1 MPEKNA
7 LFLIATSALPE
18 SASGLF
24 LTSFTLSSFSNQ
36 AYEAITHSKIY
47 PGAGTPVTD
56 VCLSGGGISRPRW
69 H

>member
-1 MPEKNA
+1 M
-7 LFLIATSALPE
+7 
-18 SASGLF
+18 
-24 LTSFTLSSFSNQ
+24 TSFTLSSFSNQ